1 MLSEVSGDMPG
12 ASADSLLFSIA
23 EQLKLPLLQIARQA
37 ELGVSVGRLETAEL
51 LQMQQGAEIALKLVD
66 SYLLG
71 LQLCQEQA
79 SLVLEPVSLS
89 STLVDIAHQLDGFAQ
104 GYNVEIELHVAGKY
118 PPVMAHAAG
127 LKAAFLSLGT
137 VLIEA
142 LSGQAAAIRH
152 KPFVRL
158 AVHRTPKGLVT
169 GLYSEH
175 CPLTGEDL
183 KRAQALCG
191 KARQPL
197 TELTATTG
205 AGVFVA
211 DSILQAMASRL
222 RVGHYQKLT
231 GLAATLQSSRQLQLV

>member
-1 MLSEVSGDMPG
+1 MREVTEESPV
-12 ASADSLLFSIA
+12 APADRLLLSIA

-37 ELGVSVGRLETAEL
+37 ELGVTVGRLETMEL
-51 LQMQQGAEIALKLVD
+51 LTMQQGAEAALKLVD

-71 LQLCQEQA
+71 LQLHQEQA
-79 SLVLEPVSLS
+79 SLALEPVSLS
-89 STLVDIAHQLDGFAQ
+89 STLVDIAHQLESFARP
-104 GYNVEIELHVAGKY
+104 YNTEIEVFVAGKY

-127 LKAAFLSLGT
+127 LRAAFLSLGA
-137 VLIEA
+137 VLI
-142 LSGQAAAIRH
+142 QAVPSQTAELRH

-175 CPLTGEDL
+175 SPVTATDL
-183 KRAQALCG
+183 QRAQILYG
-191 KARQPL
+191 RARQPFA
-197 TELTATTG
+197 ELTASSG

-231 GLAATLQSSRQLQLV
+231 GLAATLQGSRQLQLV